1 MWECKCDCGNHI
13 TVRSTSL
20 KNGLTKSCG
29 CLRSEML
36 SGENSKFWK
45 GGVTDIN
52 IKFRRNGIFQTW
64 SKKIKKRDNYTCQN
78 PDCFKKIKR
87 LCIHHIDYIKEN
99 CSSTNL
105 ITVCFSCNARANANR
120 EMWKLKYQNIIKEK
134 YAIITDSFKHY
145 PVFI

>member
-64 SKKIKKRDNYTCQN
+64 SKKIKKRDNYTCQKCGSKDN
-78 PDCFKKIKR
+78 LNAHHIINVSYDRNKSFDLDNGITFCEECHKKFHKKYGKKINNKQQINEF
-87 LCIHHIDYIKEN
+87 LNE
-99 CSSTNL
+99 
-105 ITVCFSCNARANANR
+105 
-120 EMWKLKYQNIIKEK
+120 KLG
-134 YAIITDSFKHY
+134 D
-145 PVFI
+145 